1 MGSAHSSIRAHL
13 GKNSWKRKIWWWTNI
28 YITST
33 ADVFLTTVKKYPGVY
48 SCFVSKHRMEL
59 HAPVVLLLDK
69 LLPFHSATE
78 LKEAASFPRSCH
90 GVYWYL
96 RIYWTVDSG

>member
-1 MGSAHSSIRAHL
+1 MGSAHSSVRAHL

-48 SCFVSKHRMEL
+48 SCFVSNHRMEL
-59 HAPVVLLLDK
+59 HAPVVLLLDM
-69 LLPFHSATE
+69 LVLVGTSYCYSTVQLN
-78 LKEAASFPRSCH
+78 LKRLHHFLVHAMVFI
-90 GVYWYL
+90 G
-96 RIYWTVDSG
+96 T